1 MKSQS
6 KLKSIE
12 IWVGIFIILGLAAL
26 TMLAMQVSSA
36 GSGGGETYRIS
47 AHFQNVGGL
56 NEKAPVMIGGVRIGR
71 VGEISI
77 DRQSYNAV
85 VGMDIDAGYDNLP
98 IDTSAAI
105 LTAGLLG
112 AQFVGLQPG
121 ADDLYLAEG
130 DQVEIT
136 QSAIQLESL
145 ISQFM
150 FSQGKSEGGQTP

>member
-1 MKSQS
+1 MQSQS

-36 GSGGGETYRIS
+36 GSGGGQTYRIS

-98 IDTSAAI
+98 IDTSASI

-150 FSQGKSEGGQTP
+150 FSQGKSEEGQTP